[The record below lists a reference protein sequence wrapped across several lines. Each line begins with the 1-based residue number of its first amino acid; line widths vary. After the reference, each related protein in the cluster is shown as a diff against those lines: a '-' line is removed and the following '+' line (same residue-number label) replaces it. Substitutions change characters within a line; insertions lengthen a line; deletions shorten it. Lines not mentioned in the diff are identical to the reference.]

1 MNEIQDVIED
11 FFHFLVEENDIET
24 ESEFTQKLIC
34 RIILLLSVSVL
45 SRNVYLN
52 TVALSC
58 SSLRLTKIAEVFLK
72 TIKITFNNLKVQSSR
87 KNSNSITINSLT
99 KESHLKNLE
108 EQKEEELFDK
118 TKKDEDLNSFGDLA
132 DNLNDFIY
140 QNNIDLIL
148 DYQNLLSILMPN
160 LGLQLINLKSKNMTD
175 MNVEEGKERIHEH
188 TTICDAK
195 QNDKNNTN
203 YNNNN
208 DKNSNDNNNNHYSN
222 NNKEISISDDAALL
236 STSKTNI
243 EKETE
248 LFELI
253 DIAIFTSAILRH
265 HSNEECYRKKLNH
278 LKIMENIFEFL
289 RSLGSFTVG
298 CQKEISFNSEKYRK
312 NLISR
317 KNGIDI
323 DQLLKK
329 MVKKMSEIAVQL
341 VVVVRNF
348 SIDIKGRF
356 QILNKNMIG
365 LMCSLLKPYKKYPEL
380 CLNCVRVTAKL
391 SLQDNFRAQINSK
404 SSHIKCLIDVLVCE
418 GMFCSNIMNGND
430 KLNNVEKNEFEEND
444 FYPNSAESI
453 QSTDNEK
460 NQQKIKNSF
469 DVNNKY
475 EKEIIKTEKNNQ
487 KEVEEV
493 EIDHWPFWYTWPLIS
508 RVAFTL
514 GNLTTSNNTNRYERI
529 CNICL

>member
-11 FFHFLVEENDIET
+11 FFHFLLEENDIET

-58 SSLRLTKIAEVFLK
+58 SSLRLSKIAELFLK
-72 TIKITFNNLKVQSSR
+72 TIKIIFNNLKVQSSR

-99 KESHLKNLE
+99 KESYLKNLD

-118 TKKDEDLNSFGDLA
+118 TKKDDDLNSFGDLA

-160 LGLQLINLKSKNMTD
+160 LGLQLIHLKCKMMID
-175 MNVEEGKERIHEH
+175 MNEEEKESNRENTSIYN
-188 TTICDAK
+188 AK
-195 QNDKNNTN
+195 QNHDNNNN

-222 NNKEISISDDAALL
+222 YNNEVSIRDEVALL
-236 STSKTNI
+236 STSKINI

-265 HSNEECYRKKLNH
+265 HSNEECHRKKLNH

-317 KNGIDI
+317 KNGVDI

-348 SIDIKGRF
+348 SIDVKGRF

-404 SSHIKCLIDVLVCE
+404 SSHIKCLIDLLVCE
-418 GMFCSNIMNGND
+418 GMFCSNVMNGNN
-430 KLNNVEKNEFEEND
+430 KLNNVETNEFEENN
-444 FYPNSAESI
+444 FHTNSAENMP
-453 QSTDNEK
+453 STDYEK

-469 DVNNKY
+469 DINNKY
-475 EKEIIKTEKNNQ
+475 ENEIIKTGKNDQ

-514 GNLTTSNNTNRYERI
+514 GNLTTSNNTNRCRHI
-529 CNICL
+529 CIICL